1 MARPLTYNATLTE
14 RVDLTDELAIFKI
27 APDEPPAAHW
37 FVSGQYCVLGMNDE
51 TGPAPRPV
59 RRPMTIVS
67 APEEGG
73 ALEFYI
79 RYVSSPESENPLTHL
94 LWPLRVDDRLHMRA
108 HAAGAFTL
116 RDTVGEDDARL
127 RVLVAAGTGV
137 APFISMLRS
146 AVLRDPAGDLSRYV
160 LLHGASYPAHLG
172 YGDEMRALAARHGLR
187 YLATVSRALP
197 GTPAW
202 TGDIGRVEDYLRPE
216 RIGALEE
223 RLGLAPGRVRPASAV
238 VHVCGLR
245 GTIGACIRHLS
256 GRGFIPDNRRIRRA
270 LEVPE
275 DAAASLFYEQYDS
288 TPVLDVKDAAV
299 IAPLREAL
307 AGALAGP

>member
-1 MARPLTYNATLTE
+1 MYNATLIE
-14 RVDLTDELAIFKI
+14 RVDLTDELVICKI

-37 FVSGQYCVLGMNDE
+37 FVPGQYCVLGMNDE
-51 TGPAPRPV
+51 TRPEPRSV

-67 APEEGG
+67 APEAGG
-73 ALEFYI
+73 PLEFYI
-79 RYVSSPESENPLTHL
+79 RYVPSPASETPLTHL
-94 LWPLRVDDRLHMRA
+94 LWPLSAGDRLYMRV

-116 RDTVGEDDARL
+116 RDTVGEEDARL
-127 RVLVAAGTGV
+127 RILVAAGTGV

-146 AVLRDPAGDLSRYV
+146 AVLRDPAADLSRYV

-172 YGDEMRALAARHGLR
+172 YGDELRALATRHGLR
-187 YLATVSRALP
+187 YLATVSRP
-197 GTPAW
+197 QGTPAW
-202 TGDIGRVEDYLRPE
+202 TGDIGRVEEYLRPE

-223 RLGLAPGRVRPASAV
+223 RLGLAPGSVRPASAA

-245 GTIGACIRHLS
+245 GTIGTCIRHLI

-270 LEVPE
+270 LEVPA

-288 TPVLDVKDAAV
+288 TPVLDVKDPAV
-299 IAPLREAL
+299 VAPLREAL
-307 AGALAGP
+307 AGALANP